1 MINLSPLL
9 SAPPVIQLHAA
20 MAMLALVL
28 GPFALLRRRRD
39 LRHKVLGYAWI
50 TAMALTALSSFG
62 IHAMPLI
69 GPFGPIHA
77 LSVLTLG
84 SLAYGLRAAIRG
96 NLSAHRKTMQALY
109 LGGLA
114 AAGVFTLW
122 PGRIMNRVLFG
133 DHAFL
138 ALPVIAALSLVVV
151 AVLVRLRAQKGGRGS
166 AFPLH
171 IGFGT
176 R

>member
-1 MINLSPLL
+1 MINLSPLM

-20 MAMLALVL
+20 MATLALVL

-122 PGRIMNRVLFG
+122 PGRIMNRVLFA
-133 DHAFL
+133 DHPFL
-138 ALPVIAALSLVVV
+138 AFPVIALLAFG
-151 AVLVRLRAQKGGRGS
+151 VLLMLARTRFKKGGRGS

-171 IGFGT
+171 IALRT